1 MSSMRCDRD
10 TSHLYLVMSAAL
22 RSTRKIAMRQE
33 NMPLQS
39 AETVPDHATR
49 RLCFPARCP
58 KTTRTLAT
66 LGGITLLACQA
77 NLKGFTRPMWGR
89 AVGGPRGKASGKAVL
104 GKLGGLR

>member
-1 MSSMRCDRD
+1 MRCDRD

-77 NLKGFTRPMWGR
+77 KPQGVHTSH
-89 AVGGPRGKASGKAVL
+89 VG
-104 GKLGGLR
+104 

>member
-1 MSSMRCDRD
+1 MRCDRD
-10 TSHLYLVMSAAL
+10 TSYLYLVMSAAL

-66 LGGITLLACQA
+66 LGGITLLACQT
-77 NLKGFTRPMWGR
+77 NLKGQPFQH
-89 AVGGPRGKASGKAVL
+89 VL
-104 GKLGGLR
+104 